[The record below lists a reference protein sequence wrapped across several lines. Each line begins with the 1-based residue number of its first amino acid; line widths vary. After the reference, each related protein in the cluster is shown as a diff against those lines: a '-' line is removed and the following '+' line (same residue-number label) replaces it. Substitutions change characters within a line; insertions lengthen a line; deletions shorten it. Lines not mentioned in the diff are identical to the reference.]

1 MFTGKTVSPD
11 FKGNHLMGV
20 VHWDINK
27 LRTLF
32 AGFVVMNKVKE
43 KNLQKGQKQT
53 LIYSELSTEEK
64 SLAKGLSFPVS
75 ENAKLTFTSL

>member
-43 KNLQKGQKQT
+43 KNLQKVQK
-53 LIYSELSTEEK
+53 
-64 SLAKGLSFPVS
+64 
-75 ENAKLTFTSL
+75 